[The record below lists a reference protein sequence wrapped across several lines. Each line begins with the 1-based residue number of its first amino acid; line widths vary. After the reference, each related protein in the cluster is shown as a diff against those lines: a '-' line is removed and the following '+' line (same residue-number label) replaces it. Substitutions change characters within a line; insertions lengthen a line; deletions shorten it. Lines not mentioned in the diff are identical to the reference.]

1 MLSER
6 KQYYLIHF
14 SAPPEDKFLKV
25 NQKLLTKPNQSR
37 LKLRRG
43 GDYVRE
49 SLFFLRREEEI
60 GRNHPPRAWV
70 VRYINNVMVVNEF
83 PTFPE
88 IAYNSSS
95 SGLRSPTTL

>member
-49 SLFFLRREEEI
+49 SLFF
-60 GRNHPPRAWV
+60 
-70 VRYINNVMVVNEF
+70 
-83 PTFPE
+83 
-88 IAYNSSS
+88 
-95 SGLRSPTTL
+95 

>member
-25 NQKLLTKPNQSR
+25 NQKLPTKPNQSR

-49 SLFFLRREEEI
+49 SLFFFEERRGDWTE
-60 GRNHPPRAWV
+60 
-70 VRYINNVMVVNEF
+70 
-83 PTFPE
+83 
-88 IAYNSSS
+88 SSS
-95 SGLRSPTTL
+95 PCLGGEVYK

>member
-49 SLFFLRREEEI
+49 SLFS
-60 GRNHPPRAWV
+60 
-70 VRYINNVMVVNEF
+70 EF
-83 PTFPE
+83 SDSVYMDYVLDCVGNME
-88 IAYNSSS
+88 SDSEMNKMK
-95 SGLRSPTTL
+95 